1 MADLVDH
8 MNGAAHSAPVRA
20 AVVHAQ
26 FETTRPFTDGN
37 GRVGRALVHTISTRR
52 GLTEE
57 AVPPISL
64 VLATLRGRYVDGL
77 GTCRHD
83 APMGSTVAN
92 AALDEPPKAE
102 ILQTKAIER
111 GTAAHLAREVLDLI
125 TMTERALASTK
136 FDTRVSTPNRPVPAR
151 PQR

>member
-83 APMGSTVAN
+83 APDGEHRGERGLGRTTESGV
-92 AALDEPPKAE
+92 
-102 ILQTKAIER
+102 QTKAIER
-111 GTAAHLAREVLDLI
+111 GTTAHLAREVLDLI